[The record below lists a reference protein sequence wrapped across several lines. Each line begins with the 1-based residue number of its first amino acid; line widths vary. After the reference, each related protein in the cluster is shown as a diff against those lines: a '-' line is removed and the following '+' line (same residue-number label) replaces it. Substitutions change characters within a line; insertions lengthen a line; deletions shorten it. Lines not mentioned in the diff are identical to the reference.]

1 MLRTW
6 KIRDGDGDRSGG
18 AFQFERLAV
27 RVTRWRVIL
36 AGVGVGAFALALV
49 ATLPAEVIVPDDRDA
64 VGTVWNG
71 ETSLPLGFAAGW
83 SFQPLQSVARFGLAS
98 RIRVLG
104 PATAVEGQAVLR
116 PGQVRLNDLDGV
128 GSARLLAAVATDLP
142 FVCDGDMRVAIG
154 ELALKGPPA
163 GEGGFRTGPGS
174 CQPRSGGAATPVPAL
189 TGNLSADAAATTL
202 TLTRDGSGD
211 ALARVLITPAGD
223 TELAV
228 EPGGMGV
235 IPLG

>member
-36 AGVGVGAFALALV
+36 AGVAVGAFALSLV
-49 ATLPAEVIVPDDRDA
+49 ATLPAEVIMPDDRDA

-71 ETSLPLGFAAGW
+71 EASLPMGFAAGW
-83 SFQPLQSVARFGLAS
+83 SVQPLQSIARVGLAS
-98 RIRVLG
+98 RISVLG
-104 PATAVEGQAVLR
+104 PDTAIDGQAVLR

-128 GSARLLAAVATDLP
+128 GSARLLSAVAADLP
-142 FVCDGDMRVAIG
+142 FVCDGDMRVAVG
-154 ELALKGPPA
+154 ELALKGSPA
-163 GEGGFRTGPGS
+163 GEGGFRTGPGN
-174 CQPRSGGAATPVPAL
+174 CQPRAGGAATPVPAL
-189 TGNLSADAAATTL
+189 AGSLTADAAATTL
-202 TLTRDGSGD
+202 TLTRDGSGE
-211 ALARVLITPAGD
+211 ALARVRITPAGE

-228 EPGGMGV
+228 EPAGMGV

>member
-36 AGVGVGAFALALV
+36 AGVGVAAYGLGLV
-49 ATLPAEVIVPDDRDA
+49 AMLPAEVIVPDDRDA
-64 VGTVWNG
+64 VGTVWAG
-71 ETSLPLGFAAGW
+71 ETSLPMGFAAGW
-83 SFQPLQSVARFGLAS
+83 TTQPFQSVARFGLAE

-104 PATAVEGQAVLR
+104 PETAIEGQAVLR
-116 PGQVRLNDLDGV
+116 PGQLRLNDLDGV
-128 GSARLLAAVATDLP
+128 ASARLLAAVAPDLP
-142 FVCDGDMRVAIG
+142 FVCDADMRVAVG
-154 ELALKGPPA
+154 ELALKGAPA
-163 GEGGFRTGPGS
+163 GKGGFRAGPGS

-189 TGNLSADAAATTL
+189 AGTFTADNAATTL
-202 TLTRDGSGD
+202 TVTRDGSGD
-211 ALARVLITPAGD
+211 ALARVRITPDGE
-223 TELAV
+223 TELAL

-235 IPLG
+235 LPL

>member
-27 RVTRWRVIL
+27 RVTPWRVIL
-36 AGVGVGAFALALV
+36 AGVGVGTFALTLL
-49 ATLPAEVIVPDDRDA
+49 ATLPAEAIVPDDRDA
-64 VGTVWNG
+64 VGTVWKG
-71 ETSLPLGFAAGW
+71 EAGLPMGFAAGW
-83 SFQPLQSVARFGLAS
+83 SFQPLQSIARLGLVGQ
-98 RIRVLG
+98 IRVLG
-104 PATAVEGQAVLR
+104 PETAVDGQAVLR

-128 GSARLLAAVATDLP
+128 ASARLLAAVATDLP
-142 FVCDGDMRVAIG
+142 FVCDADMRVAVG
-154 ELALKGPPA
+154 ELALKGAPA

-174 CQPRSGGAATPVPAL
+174 CQPRSGGAAVPVPAL
-189 TGNLSADAAATTL
+189 AGNLTTEAAATTL
-202 TLTRDGSGD
+202 TLTRDGSGE
-211 ALARVLITPAGD
+211 ALARVRITPAGE

-228 EPGGMGV
+228 EPAGMGV